1 MLSQIY
7 SIVLENIFAVLL
19 FMSFMIYYM
28 NIPFSLYT
36 SSFIFIAVFILLV
49 SWLYNL
55 YNLSVY
61 AILGISFI
69 VSMTGIMLYYVVN
82 KVFTTKYRIVVF
94 LFPLSFLVLFNI
106 SKIIMSILSLF
117 I

>member
-7 SIVLENIFAVLL
+7 SIVLENIFAMLL
-19 FMSFMIYYM
+19 FLSFMIYYTS
-28 NIPFSLYT
+28 IPFSLC
-36 SSFIFIAVFILLV
+36 SSLFVFLGVFVLLV
-49 SWLYNL
+49 SWLHNL

-69 VSMTGIMLYYVVN
+69 VSMIGIMLYYVVN

-106 SKIIMSILSLF
+106 SKIIMSILPMF